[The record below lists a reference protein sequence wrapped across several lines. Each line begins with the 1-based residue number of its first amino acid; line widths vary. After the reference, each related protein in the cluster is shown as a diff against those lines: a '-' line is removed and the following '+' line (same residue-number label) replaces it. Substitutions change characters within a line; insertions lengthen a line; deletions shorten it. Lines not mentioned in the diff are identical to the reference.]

1 MKHSVQELLDLLETV
16 GPRVHVLLTKLTGRV
31 DAAED
36 LLQELFLKLSRS
48 NGFKTASNQEA
59 YLLRSAIHIAFDWRQ
74 QNRKLVSLED
84 SRIEIPQPGI
94 GPADGLIQAE
104 LVGKALRALELL
116 SDNDRELLCMRFLE
130 EMSNETLATHYGVS
144 VHQVRSKCSK
154 AMDRLRRLLQSDQ
167 VKTAN
172 GDQP

>member
-1 MKHSVQELLDLLETV
+1 MNNSVQELLDLLETV

-48 NGFKTASNQEA
+48 GGFKTAPNQEA
-59 YLLRSAIHIAFDWRQ
+59 YLLRSAIHIAFDWRK
-74 QNRKLVSLED
+74 QNRKLISLED
-84 SRIEIPQPGI
+84 SKFEIVQPGMS
-94 GPADGLIQAE
+94 PADGLIQSE
-104 LVGKALRALELL
+104 LVEKVLRAFELL

-130 EMSNETLATHYGVS
+130 EMSNQTLATHYGVT
-144 VHQVRSKCSK
+144 VHHVRSKCSK
-154 AMDRLRRLLQSDQ
+154 AMDRLRRILRSDQ
-167 VKTAN
+167 VETAN

>member
-1 MKHSVQELLDLLETV
+1 MKQSVQELLDLLETV

-48 NGFKTASNQEA
+48 GGFKNAPNREA
-59 YLLRSAIHIAFDWRQ
+59 YLLRSAIHIAFDWRK
-74 QNRKLVSLED
+74 QNRNMVSLED
-84 SRIEIPQPGI
+84 SKIETTQPGMS
-94 GPADGLIQAE
+94 PADSLIQTE
-104 LVGKALRALELL
+104 LVEKVLQALELL
-116 SDNDRELLCMRFLE
+116 SENDRELLCMRFLD
-130 EMSNETLATHYGVS
+130 EMSNEMLATHYGVT
-144 VHQVRSKCSK
+144 VHHVRSKCSK
-154 AMDRLRRLLQSDQ
+154 AMDRLRRILQADQ

>member
-48 NGFKTASNQEA
+48 SGFKTAPNQEA
-59 YLLRSAIHIAFDWRQ
+59 YLLRSAIHIAFDWRK
-74 QNRKLVSLED
+74 QNRKLASLED
-84 SRIEIPQPGI
+84 SKIEITQPWTS
-94 GPADGLIQAE
+94 PADSLIQAE
-104 LVGKALRALELL
+104 LVGKVLHALEML

-130 EMSNETLATHYGVS
+130 EMSNEALATHFGVTA
-144 VHQVRSKCSK
+144 HQVRSKCSK
-154 AMDRLRRLLQSDQ
+154 AMDRLRRIMQASQ
-167 VKTAN
+167 VNIAN

>member
-1 MKHSVQELLDLLETV
+1 MQELLDLLETD

-48 NGFKTASNQEA
+48 SGFKTAPNHEA
-59 YLLRSAIHIAFDWRQ
+59 YLLRSAIHIAFDWRK
-74 QNRKLVSLED
+74 QNRKLVSLDD
-84 SRIEIPQPGI
+84 SKIEITQPGI
-94 GPADGLIQAE
+94 SPVDGLIHAE
-104 LVGKALRALELL
+104 MVGKVLRALEVL

-130 EMSNETLATHYGVS
+130 ETSNETLATHYGVT

-154 AMDRLRRLLQSDQ
+154 AMARLRRILQSDR
-167 VKTAN
+167 VNIAN

>member
-1 MKHSVQELLDLLETV
+1 VKHSVQELLDLLETV

-48 NGFKTASNQEA
+48 SGFKTAPNQEA
-59 YLLRSAIHIAFDWRQ
+59 YLLRSAIHIAFDWRK
-74 QNRKLVSLED
+74 QNRRLVSLED
-84 SRIEIPQPGI
+84 SKIEITQPGMS
-94 GPADGLIQAE
+94 PADGLVHAE
-104 LVGKALRALELL
+104 LVVKVLQALELL
-116 SDNDRELLCMRFLE
+116 SENDRELLCMRFLE
-130 EMSNETLATHYGVS
+130 EMSNETLAMHYGVT
-144 VHQVRSKCSK
+144 VHHVRSKCSK
-154 AMDRLRRLLQSDQ
+154 AMDRLRRILQPDQ